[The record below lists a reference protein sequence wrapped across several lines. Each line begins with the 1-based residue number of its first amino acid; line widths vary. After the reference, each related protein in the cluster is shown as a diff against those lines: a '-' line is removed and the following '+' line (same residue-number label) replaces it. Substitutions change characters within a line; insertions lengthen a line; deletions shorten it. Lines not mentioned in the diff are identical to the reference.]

1 MLGPDKGNNTS
12 AEPGKHM
19 LNLLTS
25 ALFVLALAGIM
36 WVLRDH
42 DPQWVSADGRRFIV
56 KARVLHRHGGSP
68 GRWQTVHGRLEAG
81 AVLLRP
87 SFTGTRSILGA
98 YSVQSQLDGSIA
110 GRQLFTLESLS
121 VNGATELLA
130 VRIKADS
137 SLMKEFTA
145 LIPSH

>member
-1 MLGPDKGNNTS
+1 
-12 AEPGKHM
+12 M

-25 ALFVLALAGIM
+25 ALFVLVLAGLV
-36 WVLRDH
+36 WFLRDH
-42 DPQWVSADGRRFIV
+42 DPQWVSVDGRRFIV
-56 KARVLHRHGGSP
+56 KARVLHRGGGSP

-121 VNGATELLA
+121 VNGTAELVA
-130 VRIKADS
+130 VRIKSDS
-137 SLMKEFTA
+137 ALMREFIA